1 MLPGEFVGIVVDF
14 ENTHELIEKVGEG
27 YLKASW
33 NDENG
38 LKTGYLIVSSGNIVG
53 MIVED
58 LMTRKTTKGKDALDE
73 IIKVC
78 RERKVKAVELY
89 KASVEDILKE
99 FPDAK
104 VSLSTLPGM
113 IPGHELEELI
123 DLLTSYEGELKV
135 HHPSTSWSIHV
146 EGGKVKAAKTIRG
159 PTLRG
164 DPAVRHLFREMG
176 EVLRNGQYEMG
187 RNMAFSPFDIVEDEH
202 DFIGALELLNEK
214 RKIDLQK
221 NS

>member
-14 ENTHELIEKVGEG
+14 ETTRELIDRIGEG

-33 NDENG
+33 NGEDG

-53 MIVED
+53 IIVED
-58 LMTRKTTKGKDALDE
+58 AITWETVKGMAALDE
-73 IIKVC
+73 IVRVC

-89 KASVEDILKE
+89 RASAEDILRE

-104 VSLSTLPGM
+104 VSLSSLPGT
-113 IPGHELEELI
+113 IPGHDLDELI
-123 DLLTSYEGELKV
+123 NLLTSYQGELKV

-146 EGGKVKAAKTIRG
+146 EGGKIKAARTIRG

-164 DPAVRHLFREMG
+164 DSAMRHLFSEMG
-176 EVLRNGQYEMG
+176 EVLRNGEYETG
-187 RNMAFSPFDIVEDEH
+187 RNMTFSQFDMVETEH
-202 DFIGALELLNEK
+202 DFLGTLELIREK
-214 RKIDLQK
+214 QKIDSGG